1 VRDHPGDINLTRE
14 FIMAGTSFSV
24 ADEVFARF
32 PDYVRGVVVAHAVT
46 NGPTPPALL
55 AQLRAAEASVR
66 SRLTLETLTAE
77 PRIAAW
83 REAFRKSGIKPSEF
97 RASVEAMG
105 RRALREQELP
115 AINTLVD
122 IGNILSLRHLVPVGG
137 HAIDHVTQSLALRF
151 ATGAEQFEPFGT
163 TQVEQ
168 PDPGEI
174 IFVEGNTVLTRRWSW
189 RQANHTLTLPTTTAV
204 EINVDGLP
212 PVSLAAVE
220 AICQEAVEMV
230 RQYCGGRVWYAVL
243 TRQKPQITLDHT
255 PAGARIG

>member
-1 VRDHPGDINLTRE
+1 
-14 FIMAGTSFSV
+14 MAGVSFSV

-32 PDYVRGVVVAHAVT
+32 PEYVRGVVVAYGVT
-46 NGPTPPALL
+46 NGPTPPALV

-66 SRLTLETLTAE
+66 SRLTLETLTTE

-105 RRALREQELP
+105 RRALRDQELP

-137 HAIDHVTQSLALRF
+137 HAIDHVTEPMTLRF
-151 ATGAEQFEPFGT
+151 ATGAERFEPFGT

-168 PDPGEI
+168 PDRGEI
-174 IFVEGNTVLTRRWSW
+174 IFAEGEIVLTRRWSW
-189 RQANHTLTLPTTTAV
+189 RQANHTMTLPTTTAI

-212 PVSLAAVE
+212 PVTVATVE

-230 RQYCGGRVWYAVL
+230 RQYCGGQVWYAVL
-243 TRQKPQITLDHT
+243 TRPTPQITLQPN
-255 PAGARIG
+255 PAGAGR